1 MALFVVSWLAGR
13 VDARAGSS
21 ARARGAGEC
30 GAAACAGR
38 SRRNASVRPSSRAR
52 AARSVVMM
60 AGAKKSAYKV
70 ALLPGDGI
78 GPEISAVTVD
88 VLNGVARKFGFSI
101 DFQEAPVG
109 GAAIDATGVPLPDS
123 TLELCKSSDSV
134 LLACIGGPKW
144 DNLERHLRPESG
156 LLGLRKGL
164 GLFANLRPAMTVPQL
179 LEASSLKP
187 EVVDGVNIMV
197 VRELTGDVYFG
208 TPKGIE
214 YDEERKE
221 RKGFSNMIYW
231 EHEVDRIARV
241 GFETA
246 RKRGGKLCSVDK
258 ANVLDVSQL
267 WRERVT
273 EISKEYSDVELSHMY
288 VDNCAMQLV
297 RWPKQFDTIVTGNMF
312 GDILSDQASMLVGS
326 LGMLPS
332 ASLGDG
338 SGPGMF
344 EPVHGSA
351 PDIAGKDLANPIAC
365 VLSGAMMLRYDL
377 DQAEAADFIEQT
389 VNAVLDKGIR
399 TSDILSNDLKAKNI
413 EAVGCKAMGAALVEQ
428 LSK

>member
-1 MALFVVSWLAGR
+1 MFGFVGGAHAQLRRETRWGVGNGPNHGVCVRKPVCAS
-13 VDARAGSS
+13 
-21 ARARGAGEC
+21 RG
-30 GAAACAGR
+30 
-38 SRRNASVRPSSRAR
+38 
-52 AARSVVMM
+52 VVMM
-60 AGAKKSAYKV
+60 AKKDQYSV
-70 ALLPGDGI
+70 TLLPGDGI
-78 GPEISAVTVD
+78 GEEISAVTVD
-88 VLNGVARKFGFSI
+88 VLNAAAAKFGFKI
-101 DFQEAPVG
+101 DFKNAPVG
-109 GAAIDATGVPLPDS
+109 GAAIDATGVPLPDE
-123 TLELCKSSDSV
+123 TLSLCRASDSI

-144 DNLERHLRPESG
+144 DNLPRNLRPETG

-164 GLFANLRPAMTVPQL
+164 GLFANLRPAKTVPQL

-187 EVVDGVNIMV
+187 EVVDGVDIMV

-214 YDEERKE
+214 FDEEKKE
-221 RKGFSNMIYW
+221 RKGFSNMIYY
-231 EHEVDRIARV
+231 EHEIDRIARV

-246 RKRGGKLCSVDK
+246 RKRSGKLCSVDK

-267 WRERVT
+267 WRERVI
-273 EISKEYSDVELSHMY
+273 EMSKDYSDVELSHMY

-312 GDILSDQASMLVGS
+312 GDILSDEASMLVGS

-351 PDIAGKDLANPIAC
+351 PDIAGQDLANPLAC

-377 DQAEAADFIEQT
+377 DQPEAADFIEDSVNT
-389 VNAVLDKGIR
+389 VLERGIR
-399 TSDILSNDLKAKNI
+399 TGDILSSDLKAKNV
-413 EAVGCKAMGAALVEQ
+413 APVGCKAMGEALLKVMSE
-428 LSK
+428 S